1 MQQPTRLSSEGKCER
16 AQCREAPSKRHAA
29 AHAPLKEGPATDA
42 LCTHNDAVCTHSDA
56 LGTDRCSTGERI
68 DLGTCSAKF

>member
-29 AHAPLKEGPATDA
+29 AHAPLKEGPAT
-42 LCTHNDAVCTHSDA
+42 
-56 LGTDRCSTGERI
+56 
-68 DLGTCSAKF
+68 